1 MSLGAVVTIEEPPL
15 YILSKPIEYIVTEGG
30 CWECISHPRS
40 GYYLSISRN
49 GKRDKV
55 HRYVYEL
62 LVRPIALGI
71 SVLHRCDNTSC
82 INPEHL
88 WLGTQRDNVVDMY
101 SKGRGVNNR
110 GSKHGQAKLTEG
122 QVSNIRS
129 LYSRGI
135 SQVVLS
141 SLFNITRAT
150 IWKIVHNRI
159 WRSI

>member
-1 MSLGAVVTIEEPPL
+1 MSLGAVLTIEEPPL
-15 YILSKPIEYIVTEGG
+15 YVLSKPIEYIVTESG
-30 CWECISHPRS
+30 CWECISHPYR

-49 GKRDKV
+49 GKRGTV
-55 HRYVYEL
+55 HRYIYEL
-62 LVRPIALGI
+62 LVNPIPAGLL
-71 SVLHRCDNTSC
+71 VLHSCDNTSC

-88 WLGTQRDNVVDMY
+88 WLGTQKDNVVDMY
-101 SKGRGVNNR
+101 SKGRGVDNR
-110 GSKHGQAKLTEG
+110 GAKHGRVKLTED
-122 QVSNIRS
+122 QVGNIRS
-129 LYSRGI
+129 LYSRGV